1 MYLKTFRSNSVALA
15 TYMCLTY
22 PWTVISLPFFFF
34 PCEQA
39 KRANHVCIC
48 LIWEKNGDEDA
59 TFTVGTCNVLLY
71 SCLSALLGSCCVA
84 MLLNLWIWVG
94 IETTGM

>member
-1 MYLKTFRSNSVALA
+1 MALA
-15 TYMCLTY
+15 TYMCLD
-22 PWTVISLPFFFF
+22 LPVDSYIFTLFFSF
-34 PCEQA
+34 PYEQA
-39 KRANHVCIC
+39 KRASDVCIC
-48 LIWEKNGDEDA
+48 LIWGKNGDEDA

-94 IETTGM
+94 NATTGM